1 MNCIIPQQNT
11 FKVNVNADF
20 LKQIT
25 LEHIIN
31 KKSYQSIIKRAI
43 KRANKGYNF
52 LLLKRKLKDDEI
64 YALINSGF
72 KVVDGGHAIYW

>member
-25 LEHIIN
+25 IEYIIN
-31 KKSYQSIIKRAI
+31 KKSYQSIINRAI
-43 KRANKGYNF
+43 KRAKKGYNF
-52 LLLKRKLKDDEI
+52 LLLKRKLKDDEV
-64 YALINSGF
+64 YALINTGF